1 MPSYLGNIS
10 SVPLNKLVNDLE
22 NIEFDNLDTNF
33 HEHLTLRPYFVHY
46 NEYSYLSCRF
56 IIFVRFKF
64 KKDSTFLKA
73 IKFRSDK
80 HPNRKPEPAEETLPL
95 KALWDTA
102 IEASPIKVSE
112 RTIVRAFLTATVANG
127 VFLSSN
133 KTKLPTIPSL
143 PDYMNLQIRQ
153 INYKH

>member
-10 SVPLNKLVNDLE
+10 SVHLNKLVNDLE

-73 IKFRSDK
+73 IKFRSPKPKARTSRGDTPTEGVVGHGNRGISYQGIGK
-80 HPNRKPEPAEETLPL
+80 NNCTSLPNR
-95 KALWDTA
+95 
-102 IEASPIKVSE
+102 
-112 RTIVRAFLTATVANG
+112 NG
-127 VFLSSN
+127 C
-133 KTKLPTIPSL
+133 
-143 PDYMNLQIRQ
+143 
-153 INYKH
+153 